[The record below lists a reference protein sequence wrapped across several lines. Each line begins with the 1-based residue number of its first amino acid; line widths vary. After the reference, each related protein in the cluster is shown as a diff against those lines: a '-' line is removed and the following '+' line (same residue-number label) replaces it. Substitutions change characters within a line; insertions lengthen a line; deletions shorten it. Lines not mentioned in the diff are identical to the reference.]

1 MIESI
6 LKEESVIHTDE
17 FYYCIIRRN
26 IKKYRKYRN
35 LTQQELSDLT
45 GISREYIC
53 DLENESRN
61 KHITIAFLGRIA
73 DALKINIELF
83 FEDDRNSN

>member
-26 IKKYRKYRN
+26 IKKYRKYFR
-35 LTQQELSDLT
+35 
-45 GISREYIC
+45 
-53 DLENESRN
+53 
-61 KHITIAFLGRIA
+61 
-73 DALKINIELF
+73 
-83 FEDDRNSN
+83 SN